1 MLGNLTFS
9 MSSSGKGIYSK
20 YLIIDLNGGAPL
32 TTRERILLAY
42 PLGAIA
48 NNTYVAV
55 QKGVVFDKLGR
66 PCQAVDLESALVAS
80 PSLGFRSDYMPP
92 SLLSWRVDMT
102 LGQVTFLFDEAIN
115 GSSVQVSAENK
126 EYNICNVCMYTF
138 T

>member
-1 MLGNLTFS
+1 M
-9 MSSSGKGIYSK
+9 YSK
-20 YLIIDLNGGAPL
+20 YLIIDLNSGAPL

-48 NNTYVAV
+48 NDTYVSI

-66 PCQAVDLESALVAS
+66 PCQAVDLDSALVAS

-115 GSSVQVSAENK
+115 GSSVQVRAEHV
-126 EYNICNVCMYTF
+126 EHTYIMYP
-138 T
+138 